1 MSRAFYSPVKPG
13 GANKEEAKRSSHKT
27 AERAH
32 RVSHTNNKSTSIL
45 NKSVVQEQRKRR
57 NYFDEMS
64 CGTKSK
70 LGELLLTV
78 AEEELLI
85 ERQRQ
90 ALATLREFEPY
101 SVFTRI
107 DRDRKEYISS
117 RDIVGFLR

>member
-1 MSRAFYSPVKPG
+1 
-13 GANKEEAKRSSHKT
+13 
-27 AERAH
+27 
-32 RVSHTNNKSTSIL
+32 
-45 NKSVVQEQRKRR
+45 
-57 NYFDEMS
+57 MS
-64 CGTKSK
+64 CVTKSK

-90 ALATLREFEPY
+90 ALASLREFEPY

>member
-13 GANKEEAKRSSHKT
+13 GPSKEEGKTGHKT
-27 AERAH
+27 AERAL
-32 RVSHTNNKSTSIL
+32 RTSHTNNKSMSTL

-90 ALATLREFEPY
+90 AVASLREFEPY

>member
-1 MSRAFYSPVKPG
+1 
-13 GANKEEAKRSSHKT
+13 
-27 AERAH
+27 
-32 RVSHTNNKSTSIL
+32 
-45 NKSVVQEQRKRR
+45 
-57 NYFDEMS
+57 MS

-101 SVFTRI
+101 AVFTRI
-107 DRDRKEYISS
+107 DRDRKEYITS
-117 RDIVGFLR
+117 RDV

>member
-1 MSRAFYSPVKPG
+1 
-13 GANKEEAKRSSHKT
+13 
-27 AERAH
+27 
-32 RVSHTNNKSTSIL
+32 
-45 NKSVVQEQRKRR
+45 
-57 NYFDEMS
+57 MS

-90 ALATLREFEPY
+90 ALASLREFEPY

-117 RDIVGFLR
+117 RDIVGLLR